1 MSKIEKLYI
10 VAEIGHN
17 HRGDLEEAKKL
28 FREAK
33 NAGANA
39 VKLQKRDNKSLYTKK
54 FYNQIYDNPNSYAE
68 TYGKHREVLE
78 FDFDQ
83 YQRN

>member
-1 MSKIEKLYI
+1 MENDKLYI

-39 VKLQKRDNKSLYTKK
+39 V
-54 FYNQIYDNPNSYAE
+54 
-68 TYGKHREVLE
+68 
-78 FDFDQ
+78 
-83 YQRN
+83 